1 MIVIKSEALKFEP
14 RLQRSTQRL
23 REIGL
28 RKTLGASTQDTVLLL
43 SGGLRPAGID
53 RARHCLPLAWW
64 GMDRW
69 LQQYAYRT
77 PLGWGAFLAAGLLTL
92 VLVGSTVALR
102 ALQAARANPARSPRS
117 E

>member
-43 SGGLRPAGID
+43 SGGFVRLALIGLAIACHWPGGEWIAGFSS
-53 RARHCLPLAWW
+53 
-64 GMDRW
+64 
-69 LQQYAYRT
+69 T
-77 PLGWGAFLAAGLLTL
+77 PTGRLWAG
-92 VLVGSTVALR
+92 VHFWRRGF
-102 ALQAARANPARSPRS
+102 
-117 E
+117 